1 MDDKDTFHTFGYQ
14 GGFISTCHNR
24 TKGVEEITVRR
35 YEGDRARPV
44 KSIHAAKVQISRWRT
59 KEGKL

>member
-1 MDDKDTFHTFGYQ
+1 MDNKDTFHTFGYR
-14 GGFISTCHNR
+14 GGFISTCHNCTR
-24 TKGVEEITVRR
+24 GVEEITVLR